1 MISGIQP
8 SCATNKHRCWTNLY
22 CLKRHGFWRLKRI
35 RLSFQVS
42 HSSSSSSWSC
52 CCVSATTDIHSL
64 MVSHHLLHSSCHF
77 CEVLY
82 LPQCSHMFPYWIG
95 LREMLQETIDF
106 PMKIMGLSCKFSLK
120 PIHWVKTP
128 PHTPPLLLPSTL
140 RTASSPAQCAVGR
153 RAPLRGV
160 LFFGVGEW
168 PWKHMLWFHMIIY
181 MILYI
186 FIYFIHT
193 YYTYYVWIM

>member
-1 MISGIQP
+1 MISIGTNNWGTRPNFVRLDVFVHGQPTQLSMGKTGPGLMISGIQP

-42 HSSSSSSWSC
+42 HSSSSSSFSC

-120 PIHWVKTP
+120 PIH
-128 PHTPPLLLPSTL
+128 
-140 RTASSPAQCAVGR
+140 
-153 RAPLRGV
+153 
-160 LFFGVGEW
+160 
-168 PWKHMLWFHMIIY
+168 
-181 MILYI
+181 
-186 FIYFIHT
+186 
-193 YYTYYVWIM
+193 